1 MLEMTP
7 AELYALASA
16 DPPAATAVATVALMD
31 ATVSLKDAT
40 VALVEVS
47 NNHVLVSLIIGV
59 GTLLI
64 GLAQVA
70 VVWHGINEMAK
81 ATKIRA
87 ADQDQRHQEAMTS
100 LRALIKQS
108 RPDRRAVRRASP

>member
-1 MLEMTP
+1 MLDMTP
-7 AELYALASA
+7 AELYALAAA
-16 DPPAATAVATVALMD
+16 DPPAATAI
-31 ATVSLKDAT
+31 AT

-59 GTLLI
+59 GSLLI

-100 LRALIKQS
+100 LRTLIKQS